1 METRSAE
8 ENAAEEN
15 VGTPHAERGRRRLT
29 KVVPIKSEPDA
40 TDPTADDQPTTEA
53 EPAVVASLEQTTED
67 EPVVAG
73 KRSRAGY
80 VLWVVAACAVVVI
93 ALAAFYFL
101 RPRKAAATTEQTTAT
116 TEAPTTAATLSP
128 EQLSAV
134 AVEVVQ
140 IRTVKSDVTAPGR
153 VVFNGNGV
161 TPVFSQFSGRLV
173 RLDAEVGATVRRGQ
187 VIGMIDTPDIV
198 SSEADYQQALSNER
212 TARTSLD
219 LATRTRERAERLLA
233 AEAIP
238 QRDLQQAQ
246 ADESHAKD
254 DLERAQSAVKA
265 ARGKLQSSGMSD
277 AEIKGL
283 AAGARAV
290 NRIVPLVAPI
300 GGTVTERK
308 AGVGQ
313 VVQPG
318 AGDPLLMIADLST
331 VWINAD
337 LYEDQLASART
348 GAPVRIQTP
357 AYPNETFAA
366 RVDQI
371 GSTIDPDKH
380 TVAVRCVVA
389 NPGGRLKPGM
399 FASVILSS
407 AAQQTALTVPA
418 SALVTE
424 GDERSVFVEE
434 SPGRYVKRPVE
445 TGGEADGAVLIR
457 SGLTEGERVVVR
469 GGLLIAAQQGGE

>member
-1 METRSAE
+1 MGERSAE
-8 ENAAEEN
+8 ESAVEES
-15 VGTPHAERGRRRLT
+15 GETPHTERWRGALT
-29 KVVPIKSEPDA
+29 KVVPIKPEPEA
-40 TDPTADDQPTTEA
+40 TDSTAGDQATAEA
-53 EPAVVASLEQTTED
+53 ESAAVTSSEQPAGVEGVPTRKRRRASYTWL
-67 EPVVAG
+67 
-73 KRSRAGY
+73 
-80 VLWVVAACAVVVI
+80 VVAACA
-93 ALAAFYFL
+93 ALFAAVAAFYFF
-101 RPRKAAATTEQTTAT
+101 RPRRAAATAEQTTASI
-116 TEAPTTAATLSP
+116 EAPATVAALSP

-140 IRTVKSDVTAPGR
+140 SRTVRADVTAPGK

-173 RLDAEVGATVRRGQ
+173 RLDAEVGTTVRRGQ

-198 SSEADYQQALSNER
+198 SSEADYQQALTNER
-212 TARTSLD
+212 SARTALE
-219 LATRTRERAERLLA
+219 LATRTRERAERLA
-233 AEAIP
+233 SAEAIP
-238 QRDLQQAQ
+238 RRELQQAA
-246 ADESHAKD
+246 ADESRAKD
-254 DLERAQSAVKA
+254 DLQRAQSSVEA

-277 AEIKGL
+277 AEINRL
-283 AAGARAV
+283 SSGARAV
-290 NRIVPLVAPI
+290 NRLVPLVAPI

-331 VWINAD
+331 VWVNAD
-337 LYEDQLASART
+337 LYEDQLASVRT
-348 GAPVRIQTP
+348 GAPARIQTP
-357 AYPNETFAA
+357 AYPGENFAA
-366 RVDQI
+366 RVNQV
-371 GSTIDPDKH
+371 GSVVDPDKH

-389 NPGGRLKPGM
+389 NAGGRLKPGM

-424 GDERSVFVEE
+424 GDKRSVFVEE
-434 SPGRYVKRPVE
+434 SPGRYVKRAVE

-469 GGLLIAAQQGGE
+469 GGLLISAQQGD